1 MSGAARRAL
10 IFSAAL
16 GLVLFLALG
25 LGCGK
30 KGDPVPPAP
39 RASAAPPPPE
49 EPTAEA
55 ATPGVKAEQ
64 RKRKKDLLPP

>member
-1 MSGAARRAL
+1 MSGAAGRAL
-10 IFSAAL
+10 KLSAAL

-30 KGDPVPPAP
+30 KGDPVAPAP
-39 RASAAPPPPE
+39 RASAVPPSAG
-49 EPTAEA
+49 EPKAEA
-55 ATPGVKAEQ
+55 TTPAVRAGQ